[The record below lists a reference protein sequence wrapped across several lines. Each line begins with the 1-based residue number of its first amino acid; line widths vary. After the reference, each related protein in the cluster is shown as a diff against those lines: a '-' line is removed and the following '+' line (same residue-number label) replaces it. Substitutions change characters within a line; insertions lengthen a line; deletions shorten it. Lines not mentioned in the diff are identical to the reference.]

1 MHLQRPSLYYRAGVF
16 MASVPITL
24 LKENEE
30 AIVQAIAGGRAFTV
44 RLAGMGVVPGIRMKL
59 LRNRG
64 GRVIVIASDT
74 RLALGRGEAENILVT
89 PVGPE
94 SQMIMPEP
102 ERKRLLVA
110 LAGQPNVGKSTVF
123 NVITGLSQHVGNW
136 PGKTVERKE
145 GCHATDSHEI
155 TIVDLPGTYSLTSSS
170 EEERIARDFIIKERP
185 DIIVVLVNVA
195 SLERNLYLVS
205 ELLLLDT
212 PLVIAAN
219 MIDVAEAQGIHLD
232 INALQRSLGIPVV
245 SMVASKNI
253 GIRQLITKIIE
264 VAEGGIPYKP
274 VVPEVSADHR
284 SEYKT
289 LLNILQDH
297 VPPPYTPRW
306 AVIKLMEGDPEV
318 TKMLESLMPPE
329 VCDKARQ
336 ILLKH
341 EDSLHAVVDGRYE
354 WIERL
359 ARSTVLRFR
368 KGQILIT
375 DRIDHVLT
383 RPLYGIPILLGIL
396 GLTFLLT
403 YEVGFPLQ
411 RLLESLMGSL
421 GSHLST
427 ALAAAPPWIKG
438 ILVDGV
444 IGGTGFVLTF
454 MPILLIFFIL
464 MAVLEDVGYMAR
476 AAFVM
481 DRFMHT
487 VGLHGK
493 SFIPLCLGFGCNVP
507 AILNT
512 AIIESRKARLLTIF
526 LTPFVPCP
534 ARLAVLTF
542 VTAAMFG
549 GWASLVSWGLIS
561 LNILVL
567 GVAGKLVHD
576 LFLKEE
582 PLPFI
587 MELPLYHRPDPK
599 TIMRV
604 VWLRSLA
611 FLKLAGTV
619 ILSVSLV
626 MWLLSNIPW
635 GAGVEKSL
643 LGRIGHLFEPVG
655 APLGLDWRMII
666 ALISSLVA
674 KENSIAV
681 LGVLYGVGSEGL
693 GAVLPQMVS
702 GASALSFLVVLMLFI
717 PCAATLAAMRKEMG
731 SWKWFLSSF
740 ASMLAL
746 SYLMGALTYQAA
758 RLIGM

>member
-1 MHLQRPSLYYRAGVF
+1 
-16 MASVPITL
+16 MAAVPITL
-24 LKENEE
+24 LKEDEE
-30 AIVQAIAGGRAFTV
+30 AIVCSISGGRAFTV
-44 RLAGMGVVPGIRMKL
+44 RLAGMGVVPGMRMKL

-64 GRVIVIASDT
+64 GRVIVMASDT
-74 RLALGRGEAENILVT
+74 RLALGRGEAENILVNPT
-89 PVGPE
+89 GPE
-94 SQMIMPEP
+94 FCEIPPEP
-102 ERKRLLVA
+102 QRKRLLVA

-136 PGKTVERKE
+136 PGKTVERKQ
-145 GCHATDSHEI
+145 GTHVTDTHEI
-155 TIVDLPGTYSLTSSS
+155 TIVDLPGTYSMTSAS

-185 DIIVVLVNVA
+185 DVIVVLVNVA
-195 SLERNLYLVS
+195 ALERNLYLVS

-212 PLVIAAN
+212 PLIIAAN
-219 MIDVAEAQGIHLD
+219 MTDVAEGQGIRLD
-232 INALQRSLGIPVV
+232 INALQKSLGIPVV

-253 GIRQLITKIIE
+253 GIRQLITRILE
-264 VAEGGIPYKP
+264 LAEGEIPYKP

-284 SEYKT
+284 AEYET
-289 LLNILQDH
+289 LLGILQDH
-297 VPPPYTPRW
+297 VPAPYTPRW
-306 AVIKLMEGDPEV
+306 AVTKLMEGDPEV
-318 TKMLESLMPPE
+318 TKMLEDLVSPE
-329 VCDKARQ
+329 VCDKARR

-341 EDSLHAVVDGRYE
+341 EDALHAVVDGRYE
-354 WIERL
+354 WIENL
-359 ARSTVLRFR
+359 ARSAVSRFKR
-368 KGQILIT
+368 GQIIIT

-403 YEVGFPLQ
+403 YEIGFPLQ
-411 RLLESLMGSL
+411 RLLERLMGFL
-421 GSHLST
+421 GAGTSS
-427 ALAAAPPWIKG
+427 ALADAPAWIRG

-444 IGGTGFVLTF
+444 IGGVGFILTF
-454 MPILLIFFIL
+454 MPILMIFFII
-464 MAVLEDVGYMAR
+464 MAVLEDVGYMSR

-487 VGLHGK
+487 IGLHGK

-507 AILNT
+507 AVLNT

-542 VTAAMFG
+542 VTAAMFA
-549 GWASLVSWGLIS
+549 GWASLVSWALIS

-567 GVAGKLVHD
+567 GLAGRLVHQV
-576 LFLKEE
+576 FLREE

-587 MELPLYHRPDPK
+587 MELPLYHKPDLK
-599 TIMRV
+599 IIMRV
-604 VWLRSLA
+604 VWFRSLA

-619 ILSVSLV
+619 ILSVSLL

-635 GAGVEKSL
+635 GSGVEKSL
-643 LGRIGHLFEPVG
+643 LGTIGHALEPIG

-693 GAVLPQMVS
+693 GIVLPKMVS
-702 GASALSFLVVLMLFI
+702 PASALSFLVVLMLFI
-717 PCAATLAAMRKEMG
+717 PCAATLAAMRREMG
-731 SWKWFLSSF
+731 SWKWFVSSF

-746 SYLMGALTYQAA
+746 SYLMGVLAYQAA
-758 RLIGM
+758 RLAGM

>member
-1 MHLQRPSLYYRAGVF
+1 
-16 MASVPITL
+16 MATVPITL

-30 AIVQAIAGGRAFTV
+30 AIVYSISGGRAFTV

-64 GRVIVIASDT
+64 GRIIVMASDT

-94 SQMIMPEP
+94 QYAIMPQP

-123 NVITGLSQHVGNW
+123 NVVTGLSQHVGNW

-145 GCHATDSHEI
+145 GSHVTDSHEI
-155 TIVDLPGTYSLTSSS
+155 TIVDLPGTYSLTSAS

-212 PLVIAAN
+212 PLIIAAN
-219 MIDVAEAQGIHLD
+219 MTDVAEAQGIHLD

-253 GIRQLITKIIE
+253 GIRQLITKIIDL
-264 VAEGGIPYKP
+264 AEGDIPYKP

-284 SEYKT
+284 AEYET
-289 LLNILQDH
+289 LLDIMQDH
-297 VPPPYTPRW
+297 VPAPYTSSW

-318 TKMLESLMPPE
+318 TKMLEGLVPPDI
-329 VCDKARQ
+329 CDRARQ

-354 WIERL
+354 WIEKL
-359 ARSTVLRFR
+359 ARSAILRFK

-383 RPLYGIPILLGIL
+383 RPLYGIPILIGML

-411 RLLESLMGSL
+411 KILENLMRSI
-421 GSHLST
+421 GSHLSSV
-427 ALAAAPPWIKG
+427 LSNAPPWITG
-438 ILVDGV
+438 LLVEGA
-444 IGGTGFVLTF
+444 IGGAGYVLTF
-454 MPILLIFFIL
+454 LPILLIFFIL
-464 MAVLEDVGYMAR
+464 MAVLEDVGYMSR

-487 VGLHGK
+487 IGLHGK

-542 VTAAMFG
+542 VTAAMFA

-567 GVAGKLVHD
+567 GLAGKLLHNF
-576 LFLKEE
+576 FLKEE

-587 MELPLYHRPDPK
+587 MELPLYHKPDPK
-599 TIMRV
+599 IIMKV
-604 VWLRSLA
+604 VWMRCLA

-619 ILSVSLV
+619 ILSVSLI
-626 MWLLSNIPW
+626 MWLLANIPW
-635 GAGVEKSL
+635 GSAVETSL
-643 LGRIGHLFEPVG
+643 LGRIGHFLEPIGV
-655 APLGLDWRMII
+655 PLGLDWRMII

-693 GAVLPQMVS
+693 GIVLPQMVS

-717 PCAATLAAMRKEMG
+717 PCAATLAAMRREMG

-740 ASMLAL
+740 ASMLVL
-746 SYLMGALTYQAA
+746 SYLMGVIVYQAA
-758 RLIGM
+758 LLMGM

>member
-1 MHLQRPSLYYRAGVF
+1 MVNI
-16 MASVPITL
+16 PITL
-24 LKENEE
+24 LKENDE
-30 AIVQAIAGGRAFTV
+30 AIVCSISGGRAFTV

-64 GRVIVIASDT
+64 GRVIVMASDT
-74 RLALGRGEAENILVT
+74 RLALGRGEAENILVS
-89 PVGPE
+89 PAGPE
-94 SQMIMPEP
+94 LCEIPPEP
-102 ERKRLLVA
+102 QRKRLLVA

-136 PGKTVERKE
+136 PGKTVERKQ
-145 GCHATDSHEI
+145 GFHVTDSHEI
-155 TIVDLPGTYSLTSSS
+155 TIVDLPGTYSLTSAS
-170 EEERIARDFIIKERP
+170 EEERVARDFIIKDRP
-185 DIIVVLVNVA
+185 DIIVVLVNA
-195 SLERNLYLVS
+195 AALERNLYLVS

-212 PLVIAAN
+212 PLVLAVN
-219 MIDVAEAQGIHLD
+219 MTDVAEAQGIHLD
-232 INALQRSLGIPVV
+232 INALQKSLGIPVV

-253 GIRQLITKIIE
+253 GIRQLITKVIE
-264 VAEGGIPYKP
+264 LDNGNAVYKP

-284 SEYKT
+284 PEYEE
-289 LLNILQDH
+289 LLKIMQDH

-318 TKMLESLMPPE
+318 TKMLESLVPPA
-329 VCDKARQ
+329 VCDRARQ

-354 WIERL
+354 WIENL
-359 ARSTVLRFR
+359 ARSAILRFK

-383 RPLYGIPILLGIL
+383 RPLYGIPVLLGIL

-403 YEVGFPLQ
+403 YEIGFPLQ
-411 RLLESLMGSL
+411 KLLEKLVGSI
-421 GSHLST
+421 GFHITAALSG
-427 ALAAAPPWIKG
+427 APPWIRG
-438 ILVDGV
+438 LLVDGV
-444 IGGTGFVLTF
+444 IGGAGYVLTF
-454 MPILLIFFIL
+454 MPILWIFFIL
-464 MAVLEDVGYMAR
+464 MAVLEDVGYMSR
-476 AAFVM
+476 AAFAM

-487 VGLHGK
+487 IGLHGK

-507 AILNT
+507 AVLNT

-542 VTAAMFG
+542 VTAAMFA

-567 GVAGKLVHD
+567 GAAGKLVHHF
-576 LFLKEE
+576 FLKEE

-587 MELPLYHRPDPK
+587 MELPLYHKPDPK
-599 TIMRV
+599 IILRV
-604 VWLRSLA
+604 VWLRTVA
-611 FLKLAGTV
+611 FFKLAGTV
-619 ILSVSLV
+619 ILSVSV
-626 MWLLSNIPW
+626 IMWLLSNIPW
-635 GAGVEKSL
+635 GAGVEASL
-643 LGRIGHLFEPVG
+643 LGRIGHWLEPVG

-693 GAVLPQMVS
+693 GAVLPQTVS

-717 PCAATLAAMRKEMG
+717 PCAATLAAMRREMG
-731 SWKWFLSSF
+731 SWKWFFSSF

-746 SYLMGALTYQAA
+746 SYLIGAATYQAA

>member
-1 MHLQRPSLYYRAGVF
+1 
-16 MASVPITL
+16 MATVPITL

-30 AIVQAIAGGRAFTV
+30 AIVCSIAGGRAFTV

-59 LRNRG
+59 LRSRG
-64 GRVIVIASDT
+64 GRIIVLASDT

-94 SQMIMPEP
+94 ACEIMPEP
-102 ERKRLLVA
+102 QRKRLLVA

-136 PGKTVERKE
+136 AGKTVERKE
-145 GCHATDSHEI
+145 GSHVTDSHEI
-155 TIVDLPGTYSLTSSS
+155 TIVDLPGTYSLTSAS

-205 ELLLLDT
+205 ELLLLGT

-232 INALQRSLGIPVV
+232 INALQKSLGIPVV

-253 GIRQLITKIIE
+253 GIRQLITKVIE
-264 VAEGGIPYKP
+264 VAEGEIPYKP
-274 VVPEVSADHR
+274 MMPEVSADHR
-284 SEYKT
+284 AEYET
-289 LLNILQDH
+289 LLSLLQDH
-297 VPPPYTPRW
+297 VPAPYTPRW

-318 TKMLESLMPPE
+318 TKMLEDLMPPE
-329 VCDKARQ
+329 ICDKARQ

-341 EDSLHAVVDGRYE
+341 EDALHAVVDGRYE
-354 WIERL
+354 WIENL
-359 ARSTVLRFR
+359 ARSTVLRFK

-383 RPLYGIPILLGIL
+383 RPLYGIPILIGIL

-411 RLLESLMGSL
+411 KLLEKLIGSL
-421 GSHLST
+421 GAHLSS
-427 ALAAAPPWIKG
+427 ALSLAPPWISG
-438 ILVDGV
+438 LLVDGV
-444 IGGTGFVLTF
+444 IGGAGYVVTF
-454 MPILLIFFIL
+454 LPILLIFFII
-464 MAVLEDVGYMAR
+464 MALLEDVGYMAR

-481 DRFMHT
+481 DRLMHT
-487 VGLHGK
+487 IGLHGK

-542 VTAAMFG
+542 VTAAMFA

-567 GVAGKLVHD
+567 GIAGKLVHHF
-576 LFLKEE
+576 FLKEE

-587 MELPLYHRPDPK
+587 MELPLYHKPDPK
-599 TIMRV
+599 IILRI

-619 ILSVSLV
+619 ILAVSLV
-626 MWLLSNIPW
+626 MWLLSSIPW
-635 GAGVEKSL
+635 GSGVENSL
-643 LGRIGHLFEPVG
+643 LGRIGHVLEPIG

-681 LGVLYGVGSEGL
+681 LGVLYGVGGEGL
-693 GAVLPQMVS
+693 SMVLPQMVS
-702 GASALSFLVVLMLFI
+702 SASALSFLVVLMLFI
-717 PCAATLAAMRKEMG
+717 PCAATLAAMRREMG
-731 SWKWFLSSF
+731 SWKWFISSF
-740 ASMLAL
+740 ASMLVL
-746 SYLMGALTYQAA
+746 SYLMGVLAYQAA

>member
-1 MHLQRPSLYYRAGVF
+1 MSP
-16 MASVPITL
+16 VPISF

-30 AIVQAIAGGRAFTV
+30 AIVHSIAGGRAFTV

-64 GRVIVIASDT
+64 GRIIVMASDT

-89 PVGPE
+89 AVVPDSEAIAP
-94 SQMIMPEP
+94 PAP

-145 GCHATDSHEI
+145 GSYISDSHEI
-155 TIVDLPGTYSLTSSS
+155 TIVDLPGTYSLTSAS
-170 EEERIARDFIIKERP
+170 EEERIARDFIIKDRP

-219 MIDVAEAQGIHLD
+219 MIDVAEAQGIRLD
-232 INALQRSLGIPVV
+232 INALERSLGVPVIA
-245 SMVASKNI
+245 MIASKNI
-253 GIRQLITKIIE
+253 GIRQLITKIVE
-264 VAEGGIPYKP
+264 LADGDVHYKP

-284 SEYKT
+284 AEYEA
-289 LLNILQDH
+289 LLEILKGH

-318 TKMLESLMPPE
+318 TRMLDSLVPPE
-329 VCDKARQ
+329 ISDQARQ
-336 ILLKH
+336 ILLRH

-359 ARSTVLRFR
+359 ARSAVLRFK
-368 KGQILIT
+368 KGQIVIT

-383 RPLYGIPILLGIL
+383 RPLYGIPVLLGIL

-403 YEVGFPLQ
+403 YEIGIPLQ
-411 RLLESLMGSL
+411 KILEQLIGWA
-421 GSHLST
+421 GSHLTS
-427 ALAAAPPWIKG
+427 ALSAAPPWLTG
-438 ILVDGV
+438 LLVDGA
-444 IGGTGFVLTF
+444 IGGAGYVVTF
-454 MPILLIFFIL
+454 LPILLIFFAL

-487 VGLHGK
+487 IGLHGK

-542 VTAAMFG
+542 VSAAMFG
-549 GWASLVSWGLIS
+549 GWAPLVSWSLIS

-567 GVAGKLVHD
+567 GLAGKLVHNF
-576 LFLKEE
+576 FLKEE

-587 MELPLYHRPDPK
+587 MELPLYHRPNPK
-599 TIMRV
+599 IIMTV
-604 VWLRSLA
+604 VWLRTLA

-635 GAGVEKSL
+635 GSGVENSL

-655 APLGLDWRMII
+655 APLGLDWRMVI
-666 ALISSLVA
+666 ALVSSLVA

-693 GAVLPQMVS
+693 GIVLPQMVG

-717 PCAATLAAMRKEMG
+717 PCAATLAAMRREMG

-740 ASMLAL
+740 ASMLVL
-746 SYLMGALTYQAA
+746 SYLMGVLTYKAA
-758 RLIGM
+758 LLIGL

>member
-1 MHLQRPSLYYRAGVF
+1 MTT
-16 MASVPITL
+16 VPITL

-30 AIVQAIAGGRAFTV
+30 AIVCSISGGRAFTV

-64 GRVIVIASDT
+64 GRIIVMASDT
-74 RLALGRGEAENILVT
+74 RLALGRGEAENILVN
-89 PVGPE
+89 PAGPE
-94 SQMIMPEP
+94 FCEIPPEP
-102 ERKRLLVA
+102 QRKRLLVA

-123 NVITGLSQHVGNW
+123 NVVTGLSQHVGNW

-145 GCHATDSHEI
+145 GVHLTDSYEI
-155 TIVDLPGTYSLTSSS
+155 IIVDLPGTYSMTSAS

-219 MIDVAEAQGIHLD
+219 MTDVAEAQGIHLD
-232 INALQRSLGIPVV
+232 INALQKSLGIPVV

-253 GIRQLITKIIE
+253 GIRQLITRIVE
-264 VAEGGIPYKP
+264 LAEGNIPYKP

-284 SEYKT
+284 AEYDT
-289 LLNILQDH
+289 LLSIMQDH
-297 VPPPYTPRW
+297 VPAPYTPRW

-318 TKMLESLMPPE
+318 TKMLEGLVPPE
-329 VCDKARQ
+329 VCDRARQ

-354 WIERL
+354 WIETL
-359 ARSTVLRFR
+359 ARSTILRFK

-383 RPLYGIPILLGIL
+383 RPVYGIPILLGIL

-403 YEVGFPLQ
+403 YEIGFPLQ
-411 RLLESLMGSL
+411 KLLETMMGSL
-421 GSHLST
+421 GSHIGS
-427 ALAAAPPWIKG
+427 ALADAPPWIRG
-438 ILVDGV
+438 LLVDGV
-444 IGGTGFVLTF
+444 IGGVGYVLTF
-454 MPILLIFFIL
+454 MPILWIFFIL
-464 MAVLEDVGYMAR
+464 MAVLEDIGYMSR
-476 AAFVM
+476 AAFAM
-481 DRFMHT
+481 DRFMHLI
-487 VGLHGK
+487 GLHGK

-512 AIIESRKARLLTIF
+512 AIIESRKARMLTIF

-549 GWASLVSWGLIS
+549 AWASLVSWSLITV
-561 LNILVL
+561 NILVL
-567 GVAGKLVHD
+567 GISGKLLHNF
-576 LFLKEE
+576 FLKEE

-587 MELPLYHRPDPK
+587 MELPLYHKPDPK
-599 TIMRV
+599 VIFRV
-604 VWLRSLA
+604 VWLRTLA
-611 FLKLAGTV
+611 FFKLAGTV
-619 ILSVSLV
+619 ILAVSII

-635 GAGVEKSL
+635 GVGVEKSL
-643 LGRIGHLFEPVG
+643 LGRIGHMFEPIG

-693 GAVLPQMVS
+693 GVVLPQMVS

-731 SWKWFLSSF
+731 NWKWFLFSF
-740 ASMLAL
+740 LSMLVL
-746 SYLMGALTYQAA
+746 SYLMGVLTYQAA
-758 RLIGM
+758 LLIGI